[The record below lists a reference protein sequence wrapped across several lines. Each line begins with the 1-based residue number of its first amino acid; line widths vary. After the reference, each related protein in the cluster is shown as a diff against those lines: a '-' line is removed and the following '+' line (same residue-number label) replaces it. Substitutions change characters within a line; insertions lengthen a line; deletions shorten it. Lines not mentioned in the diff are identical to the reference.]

1 MFFVRKKS
9 SQIQRI
15 YFADLRDEKKR
26 SFVSLPNKKR
36 LSKGGH
42 R

>member
-1 MFFVRKKS
+1 MFFARKKS

-26 SFVSLPNKKR
+26 SFVSWT
-36 LSKGGH
+36 GGTI
-42 R
+42 